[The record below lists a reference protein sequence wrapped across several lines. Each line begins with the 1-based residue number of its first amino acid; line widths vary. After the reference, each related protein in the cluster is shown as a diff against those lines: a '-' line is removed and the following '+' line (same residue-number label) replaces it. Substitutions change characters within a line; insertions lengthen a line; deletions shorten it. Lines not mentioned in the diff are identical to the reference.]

1 MDQRQRML
9 AGLPY
14 KAWLDGL
21 EEDRLLC
28 KKRIYE
34 FNLLPP
40 DSRSLIPEK
49 LKTILDA
56 GKVTIG
62 DNAVI
67 GAGSVVAKNIPAN
80 MFAVGNPCR
89 VIREI
94 TEQDRIYYF
103 KDKTFDRESWAEIS
117 KREVIK

>member
-1 MDQRQRML
+1 MDQKQRML

-21 EEDRLLC
+21 EEDRPLC

-49 LKTILDA
+49 LKTILDI
-56 GKVTIG
+56 GKATIG
-62 DNAVI
+62 DNVVI

-80 MFAVGNPCR
+80 MIAVGNPCR

-117 KREVIK
+117 KER